1 MLNIRIYF
9 FGIYR
14 ELNMDYIFIEI
25 PKNSNILF
33 LREKLIELFKTNNF
47 KINYLVLLES
57 SVFADENN
65 ILNDDYVFIKDYVVT
80 LLPPVSGG

>member
-1 MLNIRIYF
+1 MKSFYKL
-9 FGIYR
+9 
-14 ELNMDYIFIEI
+14 LKDYI
-25 PKNSNILF
+25 
-33 LREKLIELFKTNNF
+33 KTNNF